1 MVSRDRVGS
10 LRESQSTIVCKYK
23 HPKMMAMA
31 MLWKLIV
38 IALVLIT
45 DSNPSLTGSLVI
57 SSPAPFSPLW
67 NYFLTCTPLCSF
79 S

>member
-1 MVSRDRVGS
+1 MVGS

-23 HPKMMAMA
+23 HPNMMVMA

-45 DSNPSLTGSLVI
+45 EV
-57 SSPAPFSPLW
+57 
-67 NYFLTCTPLCSF
+67 
-79 S
+79 